1 MKYLFY
7 LFSILFFTGCTFYSP
22 NKFSFQK
29 QNKGNIDSIWFVS
42 NIQATKISDLTDI
55 LAVKN
60 MLTGKRILNPQ
71 SIVKIPGWAGTI
83 KVYNGNSV
91 QSYEI
96 HGKLFITD
104 DKRYYTAPI
113 NLSTEIDSIIN
124 KSNL

>member
-1 MKYLFY
+1 MKHLVLLF
-7 LFSILFFTGCTFYSP
+7 IIMVFTGCTFYSP
-22 NKFSFQK
+22 KNYSFQK

-42 NIQATKISDLTDI
+42 NIQAMKISDSTDV

>member
-1 MKYLFY
+1 
-7 LFSILFFTGCTFYSP
+7 
-22 NKFSFQK
+22 
-29 QNKGNIDSIWFVS
+29 
-42 NIQATKISDLTDI
+42 
-55 LAVKN
+55 

>member
-22 NKFSFQK
+22 QKFSFQK

-42 NIQATKISDLTDI
+42 NIQAIKISDSTDI

-60 MLTGKRILNPQ
+60 MLTGKRILNPR

-83 KVYNGNSV
+83 KVYSGISV

-104 DKRYYTAPI
+104 DKRYYQAPI

-124 KSNL
+124 Q